1 MTNDKVQSSNISSNF
16 KVQMSSILI
25 LRHLPF
31 YSLARGLAIFAE
43 SLAKAQ
49 KQGKKDKKIRQKVT
63 ICHFRHCL

>member
-1 MTNDKVQSSNISSNF
+1 
-16 KVQMSSILI
+16 MSSILI